1 LKLDE
6 SDAIFFEGPGAFR
19 EWLEA
24 NHASATEVFVGYFKK
39 ATGRQAMTWSQ
50 CRGPGALLRLDR
62 RRDVAHRRRA
72 AHAALHASQAWQ
84 QLEHVNVAKVAKL
97 EEAGLMRP
105 AGPAAFEARSEKRS
119 GIGAIYRRTAT
130 HWVVSA

>member
-62 RRDVAHRRRA
+62 RRDAAHRRRA

-97 EEAGLMRP
+97 EEA
-105 AGPAAFEARSEKRS
+105 RSEKRS